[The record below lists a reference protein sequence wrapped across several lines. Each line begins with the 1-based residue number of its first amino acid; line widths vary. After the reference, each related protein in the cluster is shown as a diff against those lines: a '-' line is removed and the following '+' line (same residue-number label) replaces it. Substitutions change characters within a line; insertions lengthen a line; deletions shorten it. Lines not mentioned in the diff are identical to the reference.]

1 MLSRKGDKHIIT
13 DFGLSGSKKGGMIWE
28 NSTETYR
35 LPYVKEIASGTLM
48 YDTGNPKLVLCD
60 NLEGWGGEGGGRG
73 VQEGGDTCMPKA
85 DLYWCMQKQ
94 SQYRKVIILQLK

>member
-1 MLSRKGDKHIIT
+1 MTTELVRPINSDVKPVTIIIFLFWRSQGGT
-13 DFGLSGSKKGGMIWE
+13 KNVKQQRRQTHNNRLLDSVGEKEGGMIWE

-60 NLEGWGGEGGGRG
+60 NLEGWGGEAGGNGF
-73 VQEGGDTCMPKA
+73 
-85 DLYWCMQKQ
+85 
-94 SQYRKVIILQLK
+94 